1 MTLYHATLERMARL
15 GLRGMAEAFEEQA
28 VLPGARELGFEDRL
42 AMLLQREVDFQDTRS
57 YQARLR
63 RAQLRVRADLADVS
77 CRAGRGISRTELTHL
92 GAGEWICKAINL
104 IVCGATGAG
113 KTWIAC
119 ALANQACRQHHSVLY
134 RRMPELVEEF
144 AAIRGTG
151 AHARLMRRLKRV
163 DLLVLD
169 DWGLQPFA
177 PESRRDIFEIV
188 EFRER
193 RASLLVAGQ
202 VPPEHW
208 HGVIGEGAIADAML
222 DRMVHYAYR
231 IDLAGESMR
240 RMAEPPDLA
249 RDASA

>member
-92 GAGEWICKAINL
+92 GAGEWIRKAINL

-144 AAIRGTG
+144 AAVRGTG
-151 AHARLMRRLKRV
+151 AHARLMRRLQRV

-169 DWGLQPFA
+169 DWGCRRSRPKAAGISSKSSNSANAA
-177 PESRRDIFEIV
+177 PRCWSPDKSRRNT
-188 EFRER
+188 
-193 RASLLVAGQ
+193 G
-202 VPPEHW
+202 
-208 HGVIGEGAIADAML
+208 
-222 DRMVHYAYR
+222 
-231 IDLAGESMR
+231 
-240 RMAEPPDLA
+240 MA
-249 RDASA
+249 